1 MEFEARTRA
10 VSTEMKK
17 MRQTQPAVMSA
28 FSSLA
33 LAGTADGALS
43 RKTRELIALGIAI
56 AGRCDDCIGFH
67 VQALVKLGVT
77 REELQDVI
85 GTAVYMGGGPSM
97 MYGMHVM
104 IAFDEFTAS
113 GAE

>member
-1 MEFEARTRA
+1 MEFDARTRA
-10 VSTEMKK
+10 ISTEMKR
-17 MRQTQPAVMSA
+17 MRQTQPVVMSA

-33 LAGTADGALS
+33 SAGTADGALS

-67 VQALVKLGVT
+67 VKALVKLGAT
-77 REELQDVI
+77 REELEDVV

-104 IAFDEFTAS
+104 MALDEFTAKDS
-113 GAE
+113 E